1 MRPIQ
6 AVYAGGSCATKW
18 YNHETDM
25 KNFSKAFEF
34 VVGERL
40 NHVLDHLKG
49 TWGRDMELKDMRT
62 VIDAMIEDVAREAR
76 GEIVDS
82 RDARA
87 AIGTRTA
94 QMFKR
99 RVTAV
104 TL

>member
-1 MRPIQ
+1 MG
-6 AVYAGGSCATKW
+6 YASIENLYRASAQTILLFRECFALEKCHG
-18 YNHETDM
+18 
-25 KNFSKAFEF
+25 
-34 VVGERL
+34 
-40 NHVLDHLKG
+40 KG